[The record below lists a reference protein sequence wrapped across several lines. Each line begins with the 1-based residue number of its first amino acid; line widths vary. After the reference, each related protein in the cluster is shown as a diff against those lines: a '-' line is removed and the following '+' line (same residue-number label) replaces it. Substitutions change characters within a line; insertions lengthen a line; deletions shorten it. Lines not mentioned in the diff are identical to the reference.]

1 MITPLLALRASL
13 PLWEQQFATRLT
25 EVRHP
30 TLILW
35 GERDRLFPPQ
45 VGRDL
50 QALIPRSRLI
60 LIPNAGHIPQW
71 EQPQTVNRLITEFL
85 HP

>member
-1 MITPLLALRASL
+1 MGYCRAKKPLTAPRLR
-13 PLWEQQFATRLT
+13 
-25 EVRHP
+25 EVRHS

-35 GERDRLFPPQ
+35 GEQDRLFPPQ

-50 QALIPRSRLI
+50 QALITGSRFI

-71 EQPQTVNRLITEFL
+71 EQPHAVNRHITEFL
-85 HP
+85 QP